1 VTIARFESIVL
12 WLAGLFFLAPGIW
25 AFVAPHSFYDQLAPF
40 PPYNRHLLHDIG
52 AFQIGIG
59 AALLLALRWT
69 DARFVVLAGA
79 SAAAIVHLISHIV
92 DHDLGGK
99 DTDVVVFGAFA
110 VLLVLATAMRW
121 NGMRGASRQPATAQP
136 PG

>member
-1 VTIARFESIVL
+1 MVTSARFTTIVL
-12 WLAGLFFLAPGIW
+12 VLAVLFFLASGIW
-25 AFVAPHSFYDQLAPF
+25 AFAAPHSFYDQLATF

-79 SAAAIVHLISHIV
+79 AAGASVHLVSHII

-99 DTDVVVFGAFA
+99 DTDVFGLGALA
-110 VLLVLATAMRW
+110 ILLLVAAALRWRAAM
-121 NGMRGASRQPATAQP
+121 GGPH
-136 PG
+136 

>member
-1 VTIARFESIVL
+1 MTTARFGSIVL
-12 WLAGLFFLAPGIW
+12 LLAGVFFLAPGIW

-59 AALLLALRWT
+59 VALLLALRWN
-69 DARFVVLAGA
+69 DARFVAFAGA
-79 SAAAIVHLISHIV
+79 AAGATAHLVSHVV

-99 DTDVVVFGAFA
+99 DTDVFVFGAVA
-110 VLLVLATAMRW
+110 VLLVVAAALRW
-121 NGMRGASRQPATAQP
+121 SVARGES
-136 PG
+136 G

>member
-1 VTIARFESIVL
+1 VTSARFGTIVL
-12 WLAGLFFLAPGIW
+12 LLAGVFFLVPGIW

-59 AALLLALRWT
+59 VALLLALRLN
-69 DARFVVLAGA
+69 DARFVAFAGA
-79 SAAAIVHLISHIV
+79 AAGATVHVLSHFV

-99 DTDVVVFGAFA
+99 DTDVFVFGAVA
-110 VLLVLATAMRW
+110 VLLVVAAALRW
-121 NGMRGASRQPATAQP
+121 SVARGES
-136 PG
+136 G

>member
-1 VTIARFESIVL
+1 MTISRLETIVL
-12 WLAGLFFLAPGIW
+12 LLAGLFFLLPGIW
-25 AFVAPHSFYDQLAPF
+25 AFAAPHSFYDQLATF

-59 AALLLALRWT
+59 AALLLALRWS

-79 SAAAIVHLISHIV
+79 APGAIVHFVSHII

-99 DTDVVVFGAFA
+99 DSDVFVFGALA
-110 VLLVLATAMRW
+110 VLLLIAAALRW
-121 NGMRGASRQPATAQP
+121 NGMQRGGSETRT
-136 PG
+136 